1 MDRPERGETR
11 SPPASKARPVCEK
24 SQLEVNRSLLRG
36 KGAEEKGRS
45 KVDEHSKWFFV
56 EQTRPGKWKNSRLY
70 RDIM

>member
-36 KGAEEKGRS
+36 KGAGERDARRWMSIRNDFSSSRHGQANGKT
-45 KVDEHSKWFFV
+45 VDYTV
-56 EQTRPGKWKNSRLY
+56 
-70 RDIM
+70 I